1 MRHLVIALL
10 LPAASLLAMAASPI
24 VIAHRGASAYLPEH
38 TLPAAAYAYALGADY
53 IEQDLVMSRDN
64 ELVVSHD
71 IHLDT
76 TTNVATRFPTRHR
89 ADGRYYAIDFDWVEL
104 QQLTVRERFNPTTGE
119 AVFPQRFPS
128 AAGPFRLC
136 RMEDQI
142 QLIQGLNTSTGRKV
156 GLYPEIKDPA
166 WHRAAD
172 KNPGA
177 ALIELL
183 ARHGYAS
190 GDAPVFVQCF
200 DSAELQRLRQET
212 GTTLRFIQLIDSDES
227 LSPEHLSVIADYA
240 QGIGPH
246 LSHVLHPDG
255 TPRPAVAAAHAV
267 GLLVHPYTVRSDVLP
282 PGVPHVDDLL
292 TLLFRGAQVDGVF
305 TDQTDD
311 VVAFL
316 RR

>member
-1 MRHLVIALL
+1 MRHLFIALSFC
-10 LPAASLLAMAASPI
+10 AVSLLTMTASPI
-24 VIAHRGASAYLPEH
+24 VIAHRGASGYLPEH

-64 ELVVSHD
+64 ELVVLHD

-76 TTNVATRFPTRHR
+76 TTDVATRFPARHR

-166 WHRAAD
+166 WHRAAGR
-172 KNPGA
+172 NPGP
-177 ALIELL
+177 ALIALL

-200 DSAELQRLRQET
+200 DAAELQRLRRET
-212 GTTLRFIQLIDSDES
+212 GTTLRLVQLIDGDEALTPER
-227 LSPEHLSVIADYA
+227 LSAIADYA

-255 TPRPAVAAAHAV
+255 TPRPAVATAHAL
-267 GLLVHPYTVRSDVLP
+267 GLFVHPYTVRTDALP
-282 PGVPHVDDLL
+282 PGVPHVNDLL
-292 TLLFRGAQVDGVF
+292 ALLFRGARVDGVF

-311 VVAFL
+311 AVAFL